1 MYSQRSVN
9 KATTTWTTLDDI
21 SIHGEGKYWLF
32 KILVEY
38 NIWIMKNLRSDITYF
53 KLKLLTEFI
62 TVLAI
67 IHIINA

>member
-1 MYSQRSVN
+1 MYLQRSVN

-38 NIWIMKNLRSDITYF
+38 WIMKNLRSDITYF
-53 KLKLLTEFI
+53 KLKFLTEFI

-67 IHIINA
+67 IYTINA